1 VVPFKKKKKKTLI
14 VQGLRD
20 RQRLLQYQES
30 GREMCINSLGM
41 WGAVNPRI
49 QSSREGGKLHIKAPT
64 GLPRLSQHL
73 SLGKFISG
81 RLYLS
86 FPFTYV

>member
-1 VVPFKKKKKKTLI
+1 
-14 VQGLRD
+14 
-20 RQRLLQYQES
+20 
-30 GREMCINSLGM
+30 M
-41 WGAVNPRI
+41 WGAVNLRT
-49 QSSREGGKLHIKAPT
+49 QSSGVGVGGELCIKAPT

-86 FPFTYV
+86 FPFSCNEWF